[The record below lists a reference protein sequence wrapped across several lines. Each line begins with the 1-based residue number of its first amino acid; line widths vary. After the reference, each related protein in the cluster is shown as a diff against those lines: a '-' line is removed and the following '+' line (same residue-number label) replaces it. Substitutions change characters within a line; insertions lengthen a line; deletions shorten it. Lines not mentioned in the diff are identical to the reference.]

1 MGKKLLHMALA
12 VIAVVLPTIPSMAQI
27 PEGYYNSLKGKKG
40 AELKTAVYNV
50 IKNAKVLS
58 YGSGSGHTWWGFWQ
72 TDRDSRGYFIDRY
85 SAESEWVKATSQGAV
100 GSGMNI
106 EHSFPKSWWGGAK
119 NQAYKDLYNLMPCE
133 SKINS
138 TKSNYPMGTVASGD
152 KGNGWTKVGNGSD
165 GNKYWE
171 PADPWKGD
179 FARGYMYMATTYQN
193 FSWVKTGLQIL
204 QSDTYPTLKPWAYTL
219 FIKWA
224 KADRPDA
231 LEIQRNEDVYKIQG
245 NRNPYVDFPNLMEY
259 VWGDSTNIAFNPETT
274 VKSSAYKDGGGG
286 TVTPDPDPT
295 PDEPTN
301 GTIFT
306 ADFTKSKGDCTERII
321 KNESSYSN
329 IWLQTS
335 DYGWKATAYE
345 KSNKKNNVAD
355 ATLILPETDLTDYQS
370 ATLTINQAVNFAKTK
385 GLEYL
390 CIEAITI
397 DDETDD
403 EITTKL
409 ADFKVPSEDSWA
421 FATYTLDL
429 TQFCGDRLIL
439 AFHYTSDASV
449 CCTWEIKNL
458 TIEGTKVPTSIDTP
472 TWKTDNHG
480 VIDFSKPYETYTVDG
495 MKTTLNKNKKGIFII
510 KQGNATRK
518 MVRY

>member
-1 MGKKLLHMALA
+1 
-12 VIAVVLPTIPSMAQI
+12 
-27 PEGYYNSLKGKKG
+27 
-40 AELKTAVYNV
+40 
-50 IKNAKVLS
+50 
-58 YGSGSGHTWWGFWQ
+58 
-72 TDRDSRGYFIDRY
+72 
-85 SAESEWVKATSQGAV
+85 
-100 GSGMNI
+100 
-106 EHSFPKSWWGGAK
+106 
-119 NQAYKDLYNLMPCE
+119 
-133 SKINS
+133 
-138 TKSNYPMGTVASGD
+138 
-152 KGNGWTKVGNGSD
+152 
-165 GNKYWE
+165 
-171 PADPWKGD
+171 
-179 FARGYMYMATTYQN
+179 
-193 FSWVKTGLQIL
+193 
-204 QSDTYPTLKPWAYTL
+204 
-219 FIKWA
+219 
-224 KADRPDA
+224 
-231 LEIQRNEDVYKIQG
+231 
-245 NRNPYVDFPNLMEY
+245 MEY
-259 VWGDSTNIAFNPETT
+259 VWGDSTDIAFNPETT

-286 TVTPDPDPT
+286 TVTPDPT
-295 PDEPTN
+295 PDEPSS

-306 ADFTKSKGDCTERII
+306 ADFTKSQGGCTERII

-390 CIEAITI
+390 SIEAITI

-458 TIEGTKVPTSIDTP
+458 TISGTKVPTGIDTP

>member
-12 VIAVVLPTIPSMAQI
+12 VIAAVLPTIPSMAQI

-58 YGSGSGHTWWGFWQ
+58 YGSGSGHTWWGFWL

-85 SAESEWVKATSQGAV
+85 SAASEWVKATSQGSV

-106 EHSFPKSWWGGAK
+106 EHSFPKSWWGGAS
-119 NQAYKDLYNLMPCE
+119 NQAYKDLYNLMPCQ

-152 KGNGWTKVGNGSD
+152 RGNGWTKVGYGTD

-193 FSWVKTGLQIL
+193 FTWSGAAALQIL
-204 QSDTYPTLKPWAYTL
+204 QQGTYPTLQKWAYTL

-259 VWGDSTNIAFNPETT
+259 VWGDSTDIAFNPETT

-286 TVTPDPDPT
+286 TVTPAPDPT
-295 PDEPTN
+295 PDEPQS

-306 ADFTKSKGDCTERII
+306 ADFTKSQGGCTERII

-329 IWLQTS
+329 IWIQTS
-335 DYGWKATAYE
+335 KYGWKATAY
-345 KSNKKNNVAD
+345 KGQNDVAD
-355 ATLILPETDLTDYQS
+355 AKLILPEIDLTDYQDAS
-370 ATLTINQAVNFAKTK
+370 LTINQAINYANGNALK
-385 GLEYL
+385 YL
-390 CIEAITI
+390 SVEATVI
-397 DDETDD
+397 DSETG
-403 EITTKL
+403 EKEVSKL
-409 ADFKVPSEDSWA
+409 TDLAVPSKDGWT
-421 FATYTLDL
+421 FKDYVLDL
-429 TQFCGDRLIL
+429 AQYCGSKVIL
-439 AFHYTSDASV
+439 AFHYTSDTDTS
-449 CCTWEIKNL
+449 CYWEIKNL

>member
-12 VIAVVLPTIPSMAQI
+12 VIAAVLPTIPSMAQI
-27 PEGYYNSLKGKKG
+27 PEGYYSSLKGKKG

-58 YGSGSGHTWWGFWQ
+58 YGSKGDHNTWWGFWL

-85 SAESEWVKATSQGAV
+85 SAESSWVKSTSQGAV

-106 EHSFPKSWWGGAK
+106 EHSFPKSWWGGAN
-119 NQAYKDLYNLMPCE
+119 NQAYKDLYNLM
-133 SKINS
+133 
-138 TKSNYPMGTVASGD
+138 
-152 KGNGWTKVGNGSD
+152 
-165 GNKYWE
+165 
-171 PADPWKGD
+171 
-179 FARGYMYMATTYQN
+179 
-193 FSWVKTGLQIL
+193 
-204 QSDTYPTLKPWAYTL
+204 
-219 FIKWA
+219 
-224 KADRPDA
+224 
-231 LEIQRNEDVYKIQG
+231 
-245 NRNPYVDFPNLMEY
+245 EY
-259 VWGDSTNIAFNPETT
+259 VWGDSTDIAFNPETT
-274 VKSSAYKDGGGG
+274 VKSSAYKDGGG
-286 TVTPDPDPT
+286 TVTPAPDPT
-295 PDEPTN
+295 PDEPQS

-306 ADFTKSKGDCTERII
+306 ADFTKSQGGCTERII

-390 CIEAITI
+390 SIEAITI

>member
-1 MGKKLLHMALA
+1 
-12 VIAVVLPTIPSMAQI
+12 
-27 PEGYYNSLKGKKG
+27 
-40 AELKTAVYNV
+40 
-50 IKNAKVLS
+50 
-58 YGSGSGHTWWGFWQ
+58 
-72 TDRDSRGYFIDRY
+72 
-85 SAESEWVKATSQGAV
+85 
-100 GSGMNI
+100 
-106 EHSFPKSWWGGAK
+106 
-119 NQAYKDLYNLMPCE
+119 
-133 SKINS
+133 
-138 TKSNYPMGTVASGD
+138 
-152 KGNGWTKVGNGSD
+152 
-165 GNKYWE
+165 
-171 PADPWKGD
+171 
-179 FARGYMYMATTYQN
+179 
-193 FSWVKTGLQIL
+193 
-204 QSDTYPTLKPWAYTL
+204 
-219 FIKWA
+219 
-224 KADRPDA
+224 
-231 LEIQRNEDVYKIQG
+231 
-245 NRNPYVDFPNLMEY
+245 MEY
-259 VWGDSTNIAFNPETT
+259 VWGDSTDIAFNPETT
-274 VKSSAYKDGGGG
+274 VKSSAYKDGGG
-286 TVTPDPDPT
+286 TVTPAPDPT
-295 PDEPTN
+295 PDEAQS

-306 ADFTKSKGDCTERII
+306 ADFTKSQGGCTERII

-390 CIEAITI
+390 SIEAITI

-439 AFHYTSDASV
+439 AFHYTSDASI